1 MCFTK
6 IGRTL
11 DHVNPR
17 DRLLAAFVAVL
28 WGCNFIAV
36 DFGLRHFP
44 PLFMA
49 GARYAVV
56 ALVTV
61 LFIPL
66 PRVKW
71 RWLVGY
77 GIGFGI
83 LQFAFLFV
91 AIDIGMPAGLASL
104 VLQASAPLTV
114 LLGGLL
120 LRERISSVQLLG
132 IGIAVLGM
140 CVIGWHRA
148 QNAAFLP
155 VALTLCGALGWALGN
170 LCNRRANPA
179 NPLHF
184 SLWMSIVP
192 PLPMFTVSWAME
204 GPRAGWQAMTT
215 AFSSTE
221 GLVALGGL
229 AYVVLLGTVLGP
241 AIWTML
247 MSRNPAS
254 VVAPFSL
261 LIPVVGC
268 TTAWLVLDQ
277 RPAPVELAAGAVVV
291 GGVLLGSSSLGTRRR
306 RTDPTPEPVPA

>member
-1 MCFTK
+1 MNT
-6 IGRTL
+6 
-11 DHVNPR
+11 R
-17 DRLLAAFVAVL
+17 DRMLAAFVAVL
-28 WGCNFIAV
+28 WGCNFVAV

-56 ALVTV
+56 ALATV
-61 LFIPL
+61 LFVPF
-66 PRVKW
+66 PQVRW
-71 RWLVGY
+71 RWLLGY

-91 AIDIGMPAGLASL
+91 AVDIGMPAGLASL

-120 LRERISSVQLLG
+120 LRERVRPVQLLG

-140 CVIGWHRA
+140 AAIGWHRA

-170 LCNRRANPA
+170 LCNRRANPS

-192 PLPMFTVSWAME
+192 PLPMFALSWSLE

-215 AFSSTE
+215 AFSTSE
-221 GLVALGGL
+221 GLLALGGL
-229 AYVVLLGTVLGP
+229 TYVVLLGTVLGP

-247 MSRNPAS
+247 MTRHPAS

-261 LIPVVGC
+261 LIPVFGF
-268 TTAWLVLDQ
+268 TAAWLALDE
-277 RPAPVELAAGAVVV
+277 RPAPVELVAGAVVIA
-291 GGVLLGSSSLGTRRR
+291 GVLLGSSRSGPRRR
-306 RTDPTPEPVPA
+306 PDLAAQPEPATT